1 MTAIQ
6 YANVRSLPQQAKQHL
21 QTVGRGMGM
30 LATIGHGFGM
40 ALSSG
45 AMFKPN
51 QPHHPALTQQF
62 CKRMCKTLGVSV
74 QVHGV
79 MPREHAL
86 WVSNHISWID
96 IPVIGSL
103 TRVFFLSK
111 AEVAHWPLMGRLA
124 RAGGTL
130 FIQRGSGDSDKVRQQ
145 ITGFLAQKLPILF
158 FPEATTTD
166 GKQVRR
172 LHGRLL
178 QSALDSQTNI
188 QPVVMCY
195 VTAEGQ
201 LDLVI
206 PFIGEMSFAEHLQRV
221 LAHPAVTVH
230 VMVLPAIHP
239 AGHDVHRLTNLLQQ
253 QMRDGLA
260 KLHATLLTDSGLSAA
275 SVV

>member
-6 YANVRSLPQQAKQHL
+6 PPNMVSLPQQAKRHL

-30 LATIGHGFGM
+30 LAAIGHGFGM
-40 ALSSG
+40 AISSG
-45 AMFKPN
+45 AIFKPN

-62 CKRMCKTLGVSV
+62 CKRMCKSLGVTV

-96 IPVIGSL
+96 IPVIGAL

-111 AEVAHWPLMGRLA
+111 AEVARWPLMGRLA

-145 ITGFLAQKLPILF
+145 ITGFLQQKLPILF

-166 GKQVRR
+166 GQQVRR

-178 QSALDSQTNI
+178 QSAIDSQTPV

-195 VTAEGQ
+195 VTAQGQ

-206 PFIGEMSFAEHLQRV
+206 PFIGEISFAEHLQQV
-221 LAHPAVTVH
+221 LAHPAVTAH
-230 VMVLPAIHP
+230 VLVLPKISSI
-239 AGHDVHRLTNLLQQ
+239 GHDVHSLTNTLQQ

-260 KLHATLLTDSGLSAA
+260 ALHAQVLVNS
-275 SVV
+275 

>member
-6 YANVRSLPQQAKQHL
+6 DPSVRSFPQQAKQKINII
-21 QTVGRGMGM
+21 GRGFGM

-40 ALSSG
+40 AFTSG

-62 CKRMCKTLGVSV
+62 CKRMCKSLGVTV

-111 AEVAHWPLMGRLA
+111 AEVANWPLMGRLA

-145 ITGFLAQKLPILF
+145 ITGFLQQKLPILF

-178 QSALDSQTNI
+178 QSAIDTQTSV
-188 QPVVMCY
+188 QPVLLCY
-195 VTAEGQ
+195 VTSQ
-201 LDLVI
+201 CTLDLVI
-206 PFIGEMSFAEHLQRV
+206 PFIGEISFAEHLKQV
-221 LAHPAVTVH
+221 LAHPAVTAH
-230 VMVLPAIHP
+230 VMVLPEISTVD
-239 AGHDVHRLTNLLQQ
+239 HDVHSLTNLLQQ
-253 QMRDGLA
+253 HMRDGLA
-260 KLHATLLTDSGLSAA
+260 TLHAKLL
-275 SVV
+275 VK

>member
-1 MTAIQ
+1 
-6 YANVRSLPQQAKQHL
+6 
-21 QTVGRGMGM
+21 MGM

-40 ALSSG
+40 ALTSG

-62 CKRMCKTLGVSV
+62 CKRMCKTLRVRV

-111 AEVAHWPLMGRLA
+111 AEVARWPLMGRLA

-145 ITGFLAQKLPILF
+145 ITGFLQKKLPILF

-166 GKQVRR
+166 GKQIRR

-178 QSALDSQTNI
+178 QSAIDSQTSV
-188 QPVVMCY
+188 QPLLMCY
-195 VTAEGQ
+195 VTAQ
-201 LDLVI
+201 CKLDMVM
-206 PFIGEMSFAEHLQRV
+206 PFIGEISFVEHLQQV
-221 LAHPAVTVH
+221 LAHPAVTAH
-230 VMVLPAIHP
+230 VMVLPAICSV
-239 AGHDVHRLTNLLQQ
+239 GHDVHSLTNLLQK
-253 QMRDGLA
+253 QMHDGLA
-260 KLHATLLTDSGLSAA
+260 TLHEQVLLD
-275 SVV
+275 

>member
-6 YANVRSLPQQAKQHL
+6 HSSALSLPQQAKRRFKM
-21 QTVGRGMGM
+21 VGRSAGM

-40 ALSSG
+40 AVFSG

-51 QPHHPALTQQF
+51 QLQHTALVQEF
-62 CKRMCKTLGVSV
+62 CRRMCKTLGVTV
-74 QVHGV
+74 QVHGI

-103 TRVFFLSK
+103 ARVFFLSK
-111 AEVAHWPLMGRLA
+111 AEVARWPLMGQLA

-145 ITGFLAQKLPILF
+145 ITGFLKQKFPILF

-178 QSALDSQTNI
+178 QSAVDTQTPV
-188 QPVVMCY
+188 QPVLICY
-195 VTAEGQ
+195 VTPQ
-201 LDLVI
+201 DRLDMVM
-206 PFIGEMSFAEHLQRV
+206 PFIGEISFAEHLKQV
-221 LAHPAVTVH
+221 LAHPAVVAH
-230 VMVLPAIHP
+230 VMVLPVISSV
-239 AGHDVHRLTNLLQQ
+239 GHDVHSLTNLLQQ

-260 KLHATLLTDSGLSAA
+260 ALHAKVL
-275 SVV
+275 VE

>member
-6 YANVRSLPQQAKQHL
+6 SPSMHALSQQVKQKIN
-21 QTVGRGMGM
+21 TFGRGLGM

-40 ALSSG
+40 AFTSG

-62 CKRMCKTLGVSV
+62 CKRMCKRLDVTV

-145 ITGFLAQKLPILF
+145 ITGFLQQKLPILF

-178 QSALDSQTNI
+178 QSAIDTQTPV
-188 QPVVMCY
+188 QPLLICY
-195 VTAEGQ
+195 VTPERT

-206 PFIGEMSFAEHLQRV
+206 PFIGETGFAEHLQQV
-221 LAHPAVTVH
+221 LANPSVTAH
-230 VMVLPAIHP
+230 VMVLPVISP
-239 AGHDVHRLTNLLQQ
+239 SGHDVHSLTNLLQQ
-253 QMRDGLA
+253 HMRDGLA
-260 KLHATLLTDSGLSAA
+260 TLQAELL
-275 SVV
+275 VK

>member
-6 YANVRSLPQQAKQHL
+6 DSGTHSLPQQAKQRLH
-21 QTVGRGMGM
+21 VFKRGLGM
-30 LATIGHGFGM
+30 LATIGHGFAM
-40 ALSSG
+40 AVNSG
-45 AMFKPN
+45 AIFKPN

-62 CKRMCKTLGVSV
+62 CKRMCKTLGVTV

-111 AEVAHWPLMGRLA
+111 AEVADWPLIGRLV

-130 FIQRGSGDSDKVRQQ
+130 FIQRGSGDSDQVRQQ
-145 ITGFLAQKLPILF
+145 ITGFLQKKLPILF

-178 QSALDSQTNI
+178 QSAIDSQTPV
-188 QPVVMCY
+188 QPVLIAY
-195 VTAEGQ
+195 VTVQGQ
-201 LDLVI
+201 LDLVL
-206 PFIGEMSFAEHLQRV
+206 PFIGDISFAAHLQQV
-221 LAHPAVTVH
+221 LAQRSVTAH
-230 VMVLPAIHP
+230 VWVLPPISTL
-239 AGHDVHRLTNLLQQ
+239 GHDVHSLTNRLQQ
-253 QMRDGLA
+253 QMREGLA
-260 KLHATLLTDSGLSAA
+260 ALHAKVLQN
-275 SVV
+275 

>member
-6 YANVRSLPQQAKQHL
+6 QPSTASLPQQAKKNL
-21 QTVGRGMGM
+21 KMVSRGIGM

-40 ALSSG
+40 AITSG

-62 CKRMCKTLGVSV
+62 CKRMCNTLKVSV

-111 AEVAHWPLMGRLA
+111 AEVARWPLMGRLA

-130 FIQRGSGDSDKVRQQ
+130 FIQRGSGDSDQVRQQ
-145 ITGFLAQKLPILF
+145 ITDFLKQKLPILF

-166 GKQVRR
+166 GRQVRR

-178 QSALDSQTNI
+178 QSAIDSQANI

-195 VTAEGQ
+195 VTAQ
-201 LDLVI
+201 RKLDLVI
-206 PFIGEMSFAEHLQRV
+206 PFIGDISFVVHLQQV
-221 LAHPAVTVH
+221 LAHPAVTAH
-230 VMVLPAIHP
+230 VMVLPVIHSV
-239 AGHDVHRLTNLLQQ
+239 GHDVHSLTNLLQQ

-260 KLHATLLTDSGLSAA
+260 ALHAKVLVD
-275 SVV
+275 

>member
-6 YANVRSLPQQAKQHL
+6 ADKAGSLSQQAKQKINIF
-21 QTVGRGMGM
+21 GRGVGI
-30 LATIGHGFGM
+30 LAAIGHGFGM
-40 ALSSG
+40 AISSG
-45 AMFKPN
+45 AMFKPH

-62 CKRMCKTLGVSV
+62 CKRMCKSLGVNI

-111 AEVAHWPLMGRLA
+111 AEVANWPLMGRLA

-145 ITGFLAQKLPILF
+145 MTGFLSQKMPVLF
-158 FPEATTTD
+158 FPEGTTTD
-166 GKQVRR
+166 GQQIRR

-178 QSALDSQTNI
+178 QSALDSQTRV
-188 QPVVMCY
+188 QPLIICY
-195 VTAEGQ
+195 VTAQHQ

-206 PFIGEMSFAEHLQRV
+206 PFVGNTNFAEHLKRV
-221 LAHPAVTVH
+221 LAHPAVTAH
-230 VMVLPAIHP
+230 VLVLPAIDP
-239 AGHDVHRLTNLLQQ
+239 AGHDIHSLTNRLQQ

-260 KLHATLLTDSGLSAA
+260 TLHAKLLRD
-275 SVV
+275 

>member
-6 YANVRSLPQQAKQHL
+6 QPTALSLPQQAKRHFKM
-21 QTVGRGMGM
+21 VGRSAGM

-40 ALSSG
+40 AVFSG

-51 QPHHPALTQQF
+51 QLQHTALVQEF
-62 CKRMCKTLGVSV
+62 CRRMCKTLGVTV
-74 QVHGV
+74 IVHGDI
-79 MPREHAL
+79 PRQHAL

-103 TRVFFLSK
+103 ARVFFLSK
-111 AEVAHWPLMGRLA
+111 AEVARWPLMGQLA

-145 ITGFLAQKLPILF
+145 ITGFLQQKLPILF

-178 QSALDSQTNI
+178 QSAIDTQTSV
-188 QPVVMCY
+188 QPVLLCY
-195 VTAEGQ
+195 VTAQ
-201 LDLVI
+201 HTLDLVM
-206 PFIGEMSFAEHLQRV
+206 PFIGEISFAEHLQQV
-221 LAHPAVTVH
+221 LAHPAVTAH
-230 VMVLPAIHP
+230 VMVLPEMSSV
-239 AGHDVHRLTNLLQQ
+239 GHDVHSLTNLLQQ

-260 KLHATLLTDSGLSAA
+260 ALHAKVLLD
-275 SVV
+275 

>member
-6 YANVRSLPQQAKQHL
+6 DPRVRSFPQQAKQKINVL
-21 QTVGRGMGM
+21 GRGLGM

-40 ALSSG
+40 AISSG
-45 AMFKPN
+45 AIFKPN

-62 CKRMCKTLGVSV
+62 CKRMCKTLGVAV

-86 WVSNHISWID
+86 WVSNHVSWID

-111 AEVAHWPLMGRLA
+111 AEVARWPLMGRLA

-145 ITGFLAQKLPILF
+145 ITSFLKQKLPILF

-178 QSALDSQTNI
+178 QSAIDTQTHV
-188 QPVVMCY
+188 QPVVLCY
-195 VTAEGQ
+195 VNAQQQ
-201 LDLVI
+201 LDLVL
-206 PFIGEMSFAEHLQRV
+206 PFIGEISFAEHLQQV

-230 VMVLPAIHP
+230 VMVLPAISSV
-239 AGHDVHRLTNLLQQ
+239 GHDVHSLTNLLQQ
-253 QMRDGLA
+253 QMREGLA
-260 KLHATLLTDSGLSAA
+260 TLHAKVLLD
-275 SVV
+275 